1 MLLTHLIRGTLDF
14 TLDLEA
20 LPSYL
25 QVYGKNFRLSRG
37 NLTNSGNSMEI
48 YRGPVF
54 LAFKSLVTEIYA
66 AIIKVGSFQ
75 MSHP

>member
-37 NLTNSGNSMEI
+37 NSMEI